1 MTDKTEPHEEQ
12 RDEEVEGHSP
22 RYLQENEDSAP
33 TAESEKVESD
43 DEDDVGGH
51 RMY

>member
-1 MTDKTEPHEEQ
+1 MSDNKDP
-12 RDEEVEGHSP
+12 RDDEREEEVEGHSP
-22 RYLQENEDSAP
+22 RYLQENDDA
-33 TAESEKVESD
+33 ARVKDAEKVEAD